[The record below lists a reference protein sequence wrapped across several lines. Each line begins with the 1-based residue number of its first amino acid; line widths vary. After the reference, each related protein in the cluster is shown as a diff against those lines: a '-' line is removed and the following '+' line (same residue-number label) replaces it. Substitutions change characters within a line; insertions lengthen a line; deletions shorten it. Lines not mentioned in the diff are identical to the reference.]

1 MGKYLDLEG
10 LNYLC
15 RKIKA
20 DLAGKQ
26 DQMAG
31 QPGQLVGFC
40 ENGISALTVAAG
52 DNLSLKQTG
61 SVLEM
66 GVDMDRGSMSGSV
79 SLLDEMTK
87 PGIYT
92 WLDEDG
98 TMGFV
103 NGLWNVFVTEGKHH
117 EGLPQ
122 SVVQILFGT
131 CGNGITGRV
140 LTRTYYYANIPN
152 WIPWRELAG
161 MDQIPNP
168 NLLDNWY
175 LANPINQRGQTE
187 YTGAGYT
194 IDRWRMTGSGFIKV
208 QDNGIWIQKAPGAA
222 HITFGVRIEKFRVS
236 GSETVT
242 VSAIVDGTLVS
253 ATGKIEAGIQASGF
267 TSNAL
272 DRIDVYHLES
282 LPEVHIVRFVI
293 VSEQPFLLQA
303 AKLER
308 GSMQTLARQAADGGW
323 ELKDPPPDPTLELL
337 KCQRYYQVFS
347 SQEQRPVKA
356 ADFRPAMRIN
366 PALGS
371 IMVDGATYY
380 TADANL

>member
-1 MGKYLDLEG
+1 MGKFLDLEG

-168 NLLDNWY
+168 NLLDN
-175 LANPINQRGQTE
+175 
-187 YTGAGYT
+187 
-194 IDRWRMTGSGFIKV
+194 
-208 QDNGIWIQKAPGAA
+208 
-222 HITFGVRIEKFRVS
+222 
-236 GSETVT
+236 
-242 VSAIVDGTLVS
+242 
-253 ATGKIEAGIQASGF
+253 
-267 TSNAL
+267 
-272 DRIDVYHLES
+272 
-282 LPEVHIVRFVI
+282 
-293 VSEQPFLLQA
+293 
-303 AKLER
+303 
-308 GSMQTLARQAADGGW
+308 
-323 ELKDPPPDPTLELL
+323 
-337 KCQRYYQVFS
+337 
-347 SQEQRPVKA
+347 
-356 ADFRPAMRIN
+356 
-366 PALGS
+366 
-371 IMVDGATYY
+371 
-380 TADANL
+380 